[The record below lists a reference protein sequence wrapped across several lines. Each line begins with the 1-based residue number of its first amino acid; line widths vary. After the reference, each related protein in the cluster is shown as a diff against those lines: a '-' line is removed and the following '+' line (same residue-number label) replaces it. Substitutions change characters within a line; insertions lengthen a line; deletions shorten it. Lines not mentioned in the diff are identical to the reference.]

1 MGNVDRREFLQI
13 CRLYYD
19 VTDKITNSTDGE
31 AELR

>member
-19 VTDKITNSTDGE
+19 VTDKITTDGE